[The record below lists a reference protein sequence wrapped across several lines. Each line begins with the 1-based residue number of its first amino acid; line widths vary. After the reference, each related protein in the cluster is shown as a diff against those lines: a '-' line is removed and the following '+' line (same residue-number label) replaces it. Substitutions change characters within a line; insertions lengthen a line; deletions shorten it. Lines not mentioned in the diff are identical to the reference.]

1 MTQLSGLYSGLQN
14 LKRYRA
20 SVRLGSAA
28 AVFGTVVL
36 GVLAAAF
43 ILDVTTHMGRLER
56 FIMLVAFIAATVW
69 SARKHLLPALAV
81 DEDPTTLALMVERQ
95 QGISSDL
102 VAAMQFADEAR
113 PQIGSADLRNAVVE
127 YTGEAASHLDY
138 LEGFDREE
146 LKKRGTNFGILAAI
160 VLLGMLIMPGHA
172 MAFFNR
178 FLLGSAHYPTRTRIV
193 EVMSPGDRA
202 AYGQPIR
209 FKIRV
214 GGELPESGSVEL
226 TALSTGLRTEVEL
239 TPDKA
244 DANLYTGELARAM
257 DDVSYTIHLGDA
269 YTDARE
275 LALTPVPTVEV
286 DMSIKTPDYASEKF
300 TARSYG
306 RETRIALEGS
316 TVTATMKSDKPLKSA
331 TFTIDDKPFQMTKR
345 GDVWVLPKGTPFD
358 AVEATMRYEV
368 QVVDEDDLS
377 LERPISGVMQVRADQ
392 PPRVKAAT
400 VTRYVLPT
408 ATPSISFGAID
419 DYALD
424 RVLVHKS
431 VTRGIR
437 TGGEAPDEKT
447 DTLLEFGGKTDQHA
461 DRINVSLTD
470 LDLRKGDRVTLAF
483 EAYDYRGRLEGRGT
497 RSEQIVFEVTDRAGV
512 LAALR
517 ELDTQMDRKLDQIIK
532 AQLGI
537 GDNP

>member
-1 MTQLSGLYSGLQN
+1 
-14 LKRYRA
+14 
-20 SVRLGSAA
+20 
-28 AVFGTVVL
+28 
-36 GVLAAAF
+36 
-43 ILDVTTHMGRLER
+43 
-56 FIMLVAFIAATVW
+56 
-69 SARKHLLPALAV
+69 
-81 DEDPTTLALMVERQ
+81 
-95 QGISSDL
+95 
-102 VAAMQFADEAR
+102 
-113 PQIGSADLRNAVVE
+113 
-127 YTGEAASHLDY
+127 
-138 LEGFDREE
+138 
-146 LKKRGTNFGILAAI
+146 
-160 VLLGMLIMPGHA
+160 
-172 MAFFNR
+172 
-178 FLLGSAHYPTRTRIV
+178 
-193 EVMSPGDRA
+193 
-202 AYGQPIR
+202 
-209 FKIRV
+209 
-214 GGELPESGSVEL
+214 
-226 TALSTGLRTEVEL
+226 
-239 TPDKA
+239 
-244 DANLYTGELARAM
+244 
-257 DDVSYTIHLGDA
+257 
-269 YTDARE
+269 
-275 LALTPVPTVEV
+275 
-286 DMSIKTPDYASEKF
+286 
-300 TARSYG
+300 
-306 RETRIALEGS
+306 
-316 TVTATMKSDKPLKSA
+316 
-331 TFTIDDKPFQMTKR
+331 
-345 GDVWVLPKGTPFD
+345 
-358 AVEATMRYEV
+358 MRYEV

-497 RSEQIVFEVTDRAGV
+497 RSAQIVFEVTARAGV